1 MGARGGDSSGPLV
14 GKYEWVPRQPP
25 HLSPLPFTPN
35 PTLAY
40 SKDVAKD

>member
-25 HLSPLPFTPN
+25 HLPLPVTPN